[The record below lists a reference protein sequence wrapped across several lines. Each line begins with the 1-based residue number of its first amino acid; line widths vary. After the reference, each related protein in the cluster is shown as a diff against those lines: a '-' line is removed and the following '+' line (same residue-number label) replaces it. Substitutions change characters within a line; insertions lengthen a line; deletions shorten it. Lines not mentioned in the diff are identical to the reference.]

1 MDNPIDVIGGK
12 LGHGFTLVGELKK
25 IDIGP
30 RDRPRP
36 TYVSTKSNPE
46 YRPELIDLLREI

>member
-1 MDNPIDVIGGK
+1 MDNPSDGTSGK
-12 LGHGFTLVGELKK
+12 LGHGFTSASELKD

-30 RDRPRP
+30 GDRPRP
-36 TYVSTKSNPE
+36 MYVSTKSNPE